1 MREKRIEEREGTCF
15 RSAMAHFEKDFRQLC
30 RQINSI
36 GDGQA
41 RVSRENIFSSSTPG
55 SPASDSSDSE
65 ESPSSQSFYLE
76 ISPRDGPYAHG
87 SFVFCIEASPDS
99 PYPECQPIVSCLT
112 RLYHPNIDTTHR
124 NRHNNVCVSVLNDW
138 DGGPQ
143 STFEDLLQ
151 GLMFLF
157 HSPNPDDPLTSN
169 VSSELEEFSVNA
181 RISIEGGL
189 IEDFDAEPFEMN
201 YGYRKYVAEQEQQQ
215 TGEEDKLSDK
225 LVHML
230 TREPNFKE
238 LFSADTLEFLMNSS
252 ASSLVHQIRHNK
264 EPSTHT

>member
-1 MREKRIEEREGTCF
+1 
-15 RSAMAHFEKDFRQLC
+15 MAHFEKDFRQLC

-41 RVSRENIFSSSTPG
+41 RISRENIFDSTPSG
-55 SPASDSSDSE
+55 SAASDSSDSE
-65 ESPSSQSFYLE
+65 ESPSSQSFYVE

-87 SFVFCIEASPDS
+87 SFVFCIEASPDN
-99 PYPECQPIVSCLT
+99 PYPDCQPIVSCLT
-112 RLYHPNIDTTHR
+112 RVYHPNIDTTYR
-124 NRHNNVCVSVLNDW
+124 NCHNNVCVSVLNEW
-138 DGGPQ
+138 DGGPT

-157 HSPNPDDPLTSN
+157 HSPNPEDPLTSN
-169 VSSELEEFSVNA
+169 VSSDHEEFTVNV

-189 IEDFDAEPFEMN
+189 IEDFDAEPFEIN
-201 YGYRKYVAEQEQQQ
+201 HGYRNYVAEQEQQQ
-215 TGEEDKLSDK
+215 QQQVNGEDELSDR

-238 LFSADTLEFLMNSS
+238 LFTADTLEFLMNSS
-252 ASSLVHQIRHNK
+252 ASSFVHQIRHSK